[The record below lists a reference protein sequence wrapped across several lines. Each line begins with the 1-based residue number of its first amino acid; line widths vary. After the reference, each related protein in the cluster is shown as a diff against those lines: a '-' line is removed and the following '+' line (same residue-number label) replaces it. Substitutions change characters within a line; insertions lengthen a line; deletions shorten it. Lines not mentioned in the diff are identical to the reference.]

1 MALTHGMNVDRVE
14 QIGRDLK
21 TQAGQLSQI
30 VTKVN
35 SLVTQSQAEWK
46 GKDATDFANEW
57 NNQHRAA
64 LTDLQHKLEALG
76 GSAQKN
82 ATDQRTVSGS

>member
-1 MALTHGMNVDRVE
+1 
-14 QIGRDLK
+14 
-21 TQAGQLSQI
+21 
-30 VTKVN
+30 
-35 SLVTQSQAEWK
+35 VTQSQAEWK

-64 LTDLQHKLEALG
+64 LTDLQNKLEALG